1 MHLRR
6 YAVGIQNWSENII
19 LVTLAEEPQM
29 GEELRTVIEIVRD
42 RGGCDVVVDLA
53 DVDIV
58 TSSSIAKIL
67 KLRKVLKDSG
77 QRLLLCGVK
86 NATRG
91 IFMVTGLDGVF
102 EFVEDK
108 FSALASLQLVN

>member
-1 MHLRR
+1 M
-6 YAVGIQNWSENII
+6 GIQNWSENII

-42 RGGCDVVVDLA
+42 RGGCDVVVDFA

-67 KLRKVLKDSG
+67 KLRKILKDIEH
-77 QRLLLCGVK
+77 RLVLCGVR

-108 FSALASLQLVN
+108 FIALATLQLVN

>member
-1 MHLRR
+1 
-6 YAVGIQNWSENII
+6 VGIQNWSENIV

-29 GEELRTVIEIVRD
+29 GEELRTVIEIVQD
-42 RGGCDVVVDLA
+42 RGGCDVVVDFA

-67 KLRKVLKDSG
+67 KLRKVLKDVDH
-77 QRLLLCGVK
+77 RLVLCEVK

-102 EFVEDK
+102 EFVDDK
-108 FSALASLQLVN
+108 FIALASLQLVN